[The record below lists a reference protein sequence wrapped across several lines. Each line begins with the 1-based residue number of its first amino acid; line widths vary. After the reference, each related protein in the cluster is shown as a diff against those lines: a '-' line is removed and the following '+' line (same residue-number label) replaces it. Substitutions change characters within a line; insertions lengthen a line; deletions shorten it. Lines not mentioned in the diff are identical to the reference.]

1 MSTPSN
7 ADGPASVGPLSS
19 SESPSSSG
27 VDQAEFLALL
37 RRELSEMK
45 AEVRE
50 VKEENRRVRD
60 QNVKISENNF
70 RLSQQLKVAERRATK
85 MLPPSTQLFS
95 PPKVSSMTH
104 SAYASLSSPGG
115 VRHTTRVSTSGT
127 ADVGVDYEEMKATLS
142 EEEDIDDVEEED
154 EVKAA
159 PSRPDRRHRAG
170 DFSSDADEDKEA
182 AKLAKILSKRE
193 KPERFSGEKEK
204 EREEVETWVD
214 DVTSYLDS
222 QFGQLAHRD
231 RYGQLELQMAVS
243 FTTGTA
249 RKWLD
254 AFHETDGTRTWRSI
268 KGPFIEFIRGGRE
281 SRALWMEK
289 MQTLVYGK
297 GKCKTLLELEKEFE
311 QLRIKLYPTSSA
323 DPAMNEVVGRLY
335 GDAIRRGSIDLYT
348 EILRCLAGNEQ
359 PALSEWKSA
368 AARGE
373 QILSLTAQ
381 NRRAAPAGGAQQ
393 GWRHGNR
400 FAPLHRAS
408 VNEVSGD
415 QAAYEGEG
423 ERDEGETEDTEEGQ
437 RTAKLQQVQVR
448 KGLSRGPPPRPLLL
462 TTDEYRKV
470 LDKQLCFQCYKPGHR
485 IGDATCKEKGQK
497 KRKPTKEELNA

>member
-1 MSTPSN
+1 
-7 ADGPASVGPLSS
+7 
-19 SESPSSSG
+19 
-27 VDQAEFLALL
+27 VDQAELLAQLM
-37 RRELSEMK
+37 RELSEMK
-45 AEVRE
+45 SEVRE
-50 VKEENRRVRD
+50 VKEENRRVRE
-60 QNVKISENNF
+60 QSVKISENNF
-70 RLSQQLKVAERRATK
+70 KLNQQLRVAERRATK
-85 MLPPSTQLFS
+85 MLPSTQLFS
-95 PPKVSSMTH
+95 PPNPKVSHMTH
-104 SAYASLSSPGG
+104 SAYASLGSPGE
-115 VRHTTRVSTSGT
+115 VRHTTRVSTGGT
-127 ADVGVDYEEMKATLS
+127 ADLGFDYEEMRATRS
-142 EEEDIDDVEEED
+142 EEEDIDNVEEVN
-154 EVKAA
+154 EVKV
-159 PSRPDRRHRAG
+159 PLSRPDRRHRVG
-170 DFSSDADEDKEA
+170 DLSSDVDEEKEA

-222 QFGQLAHRD
+222 QFGQMAHRD
-231 RYGQLELQMAVS
+231 RYGQQELQMAVS

-281 SRALWMEK
+281 SRSLWMEK

-335 GDAIRRGSIDLYT
+335 GDAIRRGSTDLYT
-348 EILRCLAGNEQ
+348 EILRCLAGNDQ

-368 AARGE
+368 AAKGE

-381 NRRAAPAGGAQQ
+381 SRRAAPAGGSQQ

-400 FAPLHRAS
+400 FNPLQRAS
-408 VNEVSGD
+408 VNEVSGEVVH
-415 QAAYEGEG
+415 EGES
-423 ERDEGETEDTEEGQ
+423 EREEEDTEDIEEGQ
-437 RTAKLQQVQVR
+437 HPAKLQQMQGR
-448 KGLSRGPPPRPLLL
+448 KGPPRGPPPRPLLL

-470 LDKQLCFQCYKPGHR
+470 LEKQLCFQCYKPGHR
-485 IGDATCKEKGQK
+485 IGDGACKEKGQK